1 MRTYR
6 DLEAA
11 LGLLADEAVEHN
23 AAKTVSSPESLPAA
37 RTQPGRDSLG
47 GARPASASN
56 RRRHVLAGLSAAAV
70 IIAIALG
77 AAELVRS
84 SSGPVN
90 AGGSADSLPTSIPF
104 RVGAAAKVTVVGVDV
119 SSPSDLETYVYGQG
133 RSIVVQF
140 VDAPS
145 STPPADPAAQVTID
159 GRPGFFTC
167 LESPG
172 HDVTGCP
179 VVQLTWKT
187 STGRWMS
194 SHDARVNGHA
204 VPTRTTAAS
213 RRAERAQLL
222 RVARNLDFSRP
233 TPVLSPIA
241 LPAAP
246 QNSALTSYGIQYDRD
261 GETGRAS
268 RATPRWDVHFTF
280 TSASSGQSVAVT
292 ASTDRLPS
300 ATQAGRRAVTISRYH
315 GVWESTTHRLWLQEG
330 AVLILVSVDHPTD
343 LNTLT
348 KIASFATGIAVA
360 SPPGERKNWFRV
372 AAALP

>member
-1 MRTYR
+1 MKTYR

-23 AAKTVSSPESLPAA
+23 AAKTVGSPESLPAT
-37 RTQPGRDSLG
+37 RTQPGRDDLG
-47 GARPASASN
+47 ETQPASAPST
-56 RRRHVLAGLSAAAV
+56 RRHVLAGLSAAVV
-70 IIAIALG
+70 ITAIALG

-84 SSGPVN
+84 TSGPVD

-104 RVGAAAKVTVVGVDV
+104 RVGAAAEVTVVGVDV
-119 SSPSDLETYVYGQG
+119 SSPTDLETYVYGQG
-133 RSIVVQF
+133 RSIVLQF
-140 VDAPS
+140 VNSPS
-145 STPPADPAAQVTID
+145 STPPADQAAQVTID

-167 LESPG
+167 LETSG

-187 STGRWMS
+187 SRGRWMS
-194 SHDARVNGHA
+194 SHDARAKGHA

-213 RRAERAQLL
+213 RRAERGQLL
-222 RVARNLDFSRP
+222 RVARNLDFSKA
-233 TPVLSPIA
+233 TPLLSPIA
-241 LPAAP
+241 LQAAP
-246 QNSALTSYGIQYDRD
+246 QNSSLTSYGLQYDQD
-261 GETGRAS
+261 AETGQALH
-268 RATPRWDVHFTF
+268 APLRWSAYFTF
-280 TSASSGQSVAVT
+280 TSSSSGQSVVVT
-292 ASTDRLPS
+292 ASTDPLPS
-300 ATQAGRRAVTISRYH
+300 ATRDGRRAVTISGYH
-315 GVWESTTHRLWLQEG
+315 GVWENTTHRLWLQEG

-360 SPPGERKNWFRV
+360 SPPGERKNWFEV